1 MIHPK
6 EVIDAYQLMKNQWKS
21 PEEIK
26 RIQDIKLRKLV
37 KHAYEKVPYY
47 RQLFDTNGLKPG
59 DVQTIGDLKKL
70 PLLSKETVKN
80 LPLEQIVAKGVDV
93 DKCRTAKTSGT
104 TSMPLQ
110 VYFTW
115 RDARM
120 IGIALVR
127 SFLACG
133 VKPWHK
139 TAEFSAYPGFPKR
152 RKIFDRLTIWRNWKI
167 STWEEL
173 ENWIKILRKWKPQV
187 LYGYVMTL
195 RLLAETI
202 LEDSIKGINPE
213 IIISTTGVLDKA
225 SRTTIRS
232 AFKAKV
238 FDFYGSWEGGN
249 IAWECPQCSGYHINS
264 DMLIFEVLKE
274 GKQVP
279 PGQEGEVVITNL
291 YSYAMP
297 FIRYRQGDI
306 VVMSDKLPSCGRPF
320 PLIKEIKGRIVDFI
334 ILPSGKKLSP
344 HPFHM
349 LMVTIPGVTQFRI
362 SQKQLNLLIIE
373 IVPSEDFNQSNLITM
388 EREFRKLVGD
398 NMRIT
403 ISLIKKIDFPH
414 LAKRRI
420 VDSKIIDSKN
430 KEAH

>member
-1 MIHPK
+1 MFNPLEIF
-6 EVIDAYQLMKNQWKS
+6 DADKLLKNQWKS

-26 RIQDIKLRKLV
+26 LIQDEKLHRLIK
-37 KHAYEKVPYY
+37 HSYEKVPYY
-47 RQLFDTNGLKPG
+47 RQLFDSLGLKPE
-59 DVQTIGDLKKL
+59 DIQSTEDLTKL
-70 PLLSKETVKN
+70 PLFTKKTIKSS
-80 LPLEQIVAKGVDV
+80 PLEQIIAKGVNV
-93 DKCRTAKTSGT
+93 NKCRTAKTSGT

-110 VYFTW
+110 VYFKW
-115 RDARM
+115 CDARM

-127 SFLACG
+127 SFSACG
-133 VKPWHK
+133 VKPWYK
-139 TAEFSAYPGFPKR
+139 IAEFSGYTGFPKR
-152 RKIFDRLTIWRNWKI
+152 KKIFDRLTIWRNWKI
-167 STWEEL
+167 SAWEEPQ
-173 ENWIKILRKWKPQV
+173 NWIKILQRWKPQV

-202 LEDSIKGINPE
+202 LEENIKGINPE
-213 IIISTTGVLDKA
+213 IVISTTGVLDKV
-225 SRTTIRS
+225 SRNIIRS

-264 DMLIFEVLKE
+264 DMVIFEVLKE

-320 PLIKEIKGRIVDFI
+320 PLIKEIKGRIVDYI

-349 LMVTIPGVTQFRI
+349 LMVTIAGVNQFRI
-362 SQKQLNLLIIE
+362 SQKQLNLLIVE
-373 IVPSEDFNQSNLITM
+373 IVPSEDFDQSNFIAI

-398 NMRIT
+398 NMKID
-403 ISLIKKIDFPH
+403 ISLVKKIDYTYN
-414 LAKRRI
+414 RI
-420 VDSKIIDSKN
+420 END
-430 KEAH
+430 